1 MAAGR
6 TLSRYWM
13 LTNDFA
19 QNPYP
24 VLEYVRREKPVCEVG
39 MPNGGRAWVIT
50 RYEDAKAAFNDP
62 RMSRDI
68 NVHYE
73 LMSRQLGR
81 KITPPPEQANHLA
94 NLEPPRHTPLRR
106 AISFAF
112 TPRRAEA
119 MRPRIAELADELLDR
134 IDGRGRADLM
144 AGFAVPLP
152 VMAIAELMG
161 APASRWPDFIRW
173 SNAQRDFSPLD
184 AADGELERN
193 VHELSEFMTDL
204 IAEKTR
210 TPGDDLMSALIHAD
224 PERRLTHTEILSTG
238 FALMSGGNDTTASML
253 GGALFTLLTHPRE
266 RERITGEPDGWTKAM
281 DELIRFTTPTHNAL
295 HRVTT
300 EPVEIGG
307 VVIPAGEVVIISF
320 LSANRDERQFPRCPE
335 KFDIDRE
342 KPAHLSFGFGIHYC
356 SGAHLAKVIT
366 EVGVQR
372 LFERFPDIR
381 LAVDP
386 AKVRY
391 QMNILVRTI
400 VDLPVE
406 WGKD

>member
-19 QNPYP
+19 QDPYP
-24 VLEYVRREKPVCEVG
+24 VLERVRADQPVARLG

-73 LMSRQLGR
+73 LMSKQLGR
-81 KITPPPEQANHLA
+81 TVTPPPEQANHLA

-112 TPRRAEA
+112 TPKRADA

-134 IDGRGRADLM
+134 IADRGRADLM
-144 AGFAVPLP
+144 SGFAIPLP
-152 VMAIAELMG
+152 VMTIAELMG
-161 APASRWPDFIRW
+161 APASRWQDFIRW

-184 AADGELERN
+184 AADGELQRN
-193 VHELSEFMTDL
+193 VDELSTFMTDL
-204 IAEKTR
+204 IAEKTAN
-210 TPGDDLMSALIHAD
+210 PGDDLMSALIHAD

-238 FALMSGGNDTTASML
+238 FALMSGGNDTTAAML
-253 GGALFTLLTHPRE
+253 GGVLNTLLTHPDE
-266 RERITGEPDGWTKAM
+266 RKRITGEPGGWTGAM
-281 DELIRFTTPTHNAL
+281 DELIPYVTPTPNAL

-307 VVIPAGEVVIISF
+307 VTIPAGEVVIISF
-320 LSANRDERQFPRCPE
+320 LGANHDERVFECPE
-335 KFDIDRE
+335 KLDIERP

-366 EVGVQR
+366 EVGTQR
-372 LFERFPDIR
+372 LFDRFPSIR

-391 QMNILVRTI
+391 QMNILVRS
-400 VDLPVE
+400 VVELPVE
-406 WGKD
+406 W